1 MPRNMRTRERK
12 MLKVTCP
19 APTLSVRADD
29 MEMRHSMQTRG
40 RCCAHVPALRVPT
53 TRAPLA
59 RIPPRKPDAMSHRR
73 PPRTCRQP
81 RTATADCDTADV
93 TNSIRRYAH
102 VNHVEVCECPR
113 IRCEC
118 MRISPRICGSSR
130 ECARISVN
138 LFANVRVSPANLR
151 GPSAN
156 VRECVRMCADPR
168 MCANVRECPAIVREC
183 VRMCANAAV
192 YLREC
197 VANV

>member
-1 MPRNMRTRERK
+1 MCLMSGHIGGPHER
-12 MLKVTCP
+12 
-19 APTLSVRADD
+19 R
-29 MEMRHSMQTRG
+29 
-40 RCCAHVPALRVPT
+40 
-53 TRAPLA
+53 
-59 RIPPRKPDAMSHRR
+59 
-73 PPRTCRQP
+73 
-81 RTATADCDTADV
+81 TADV

-118 MRISPRICGSSR
+118 MQISPRICGSSR

-156 VRECVRMCADPR
+156 VRECAR
-168 MCANVRECPAIVREC
+168 MCANVRESANVREC
-183 VRMCANAAV
+183 GANVRESARMCANAVV

-197 VANV
+197 VANVCECSRECLRMFAYLSRMFAKACRICGWSWSRQPCIG

>member
-1 MPRNMRTRERK
+1 MTI
-12 MLKVTCP
+12 
-19 APTLSVRADD
+19 S
-29 MEMRHSMQTRG
+29 
-40 RCCAHVPALRVPT
+40 
-53 TRAPLA
+53 
-59 RIPPRKPDAMSHRR
+59 
-73 PPRTCRQP
+73 
-81 RTATADCDTADV
+81 TADV
-93 TNSIRRYAH
+93 TKVIRRYAH

-156 VRECVRMCADPR
+156 LRECVRMCADPR
-168 MCANVRECPAIVREC
+168 MCANVRECPANVREC

-197 VANV
+197 LRMCRECVKMLPRMFANVRVFVANACESMPYLRMTLVTSAVHSPFGL

>member
-1 MPRNMRTRERK
+1 MADEVTAMNVPEGTNMRHFT
-12 MLKVTCP
+12 V
-19 APTLSVRADD
+19 
-29 MEMRHSMQTRG
+29 
-40 RCCAHVPALRVPT
+40 
-53 TRAPLA
+53 
-59 RIPPRKPDAMSHRR
+59 
-73 PPRTCRQP
+73 
-81 RTATADCDTADV
+81 TADV
-93 TNSIRRYAH
+93 TNFIRRYAH

-156 VRECVRMCADPR
+156 VRECAR
-168 MCANVRECPAIVREC
+168 MCANVRESANVREC
-183 VRMCANAAV
+183 GANVRESARMCANAAV

-197 VANV
+197 VANVCECSRECLRMFAYLSRMFANACRICGWNWSRQPWVRVRLRDSSRSITCVFS

>member
-1 MPRNMRTRERK
+1 MS
-12 MLKVTCP
+12 L
-19 APTLSVRADD
+19 L
-29 MEMRHSMQTRG
+29 
-40 RCCAHVPALRVPT
+40 T
-53 TRAPLA
+53 T
-59 RIPPRKPDAMSHRR
+59 H
-73 PPRTCRQP
+73 T
-81 RTATADCDTADV
+81 TADV

-102 VNHVEVCECPR
+102 VNHAEVCECPR

-156 VRECVRMCADPR
+156 VRECAR
-168 MCANVRECPAIVREC
+168 MCANVRESANVREC
-183 VRMCANAAV
+183 GANVRESARMCANAAV

-197 VANV
+197 VANVCECSRECLRMFAYLSRMFAKACRMRICGWTWSRQPLAIPNMLPHKFSET